1 MKRAILLLLILCL
14 LAGCSGNKGPA
25 TGTAAIEKLETI
37 GDAIELEG
45 ANFEQ
50 SALYGETF
58 LYAFSLDDTYYRV
71 TAWTPPDIADAMWVL
86 DRTAPDFKDQLNGLA
101 KSQPIRTY
109 ENLSDR
115 LLKPEDREKLVG
127 REAGVLLD
135 NGWTCIG
142 YNLSDMIFDMTF
154 GPFVYQVKLEGEL
167 DAGSTFT
174 DESLRHLRIDGIQGW
189 KLGDVTV
196 PEE

>member
-37 GDAIELEG
+37 GDAIELQG
-45 ANFEQ
+45 ATFEQ

-101 KSQPIRTY
+101 ASQPIRTY

-115 LLKPEDREKLVG
+115 LLKEEDREKLVG
-127 REAGVLLD
+127 REAGELLD
-135 NGWTCIG
+135 NGWHCIG

-154 GPFVYQVKLEGEL
+154 GPFVYQVALEGEI
-167 DAGSTFT
+167 DSTAIN
-174 DESLRHLRIDGIQGW
+174 DESLRHLRIDGIQSW
-189 KLGDVTV
+189 KLGDVTI

>member
-25 TGTAAIEKLETI
+25 TGTAAIENLKTI
-37 GDAIELEG
+37 GDAIELQG
-45 ANFEQ
+45 AAFEQ

-58 LYAFSLDDTYYRV
+58 LYAFQLDDTYYRV
-71 TAWTPPDIADAMWVL
+71 TAWIPPDIGDAMWVL

-101 KSQPIRTY
+101 KSQPILTY

-135 NGWTCIG
+135 HGWTCVG
-142 YNLSDMIFDMTF
+142 YNLTDMLFDMSF
-154 GPFVYQVKLEGEL
+154 GPFIYQVKMEGEL
-167 DAGSTFT
+167 DAGKTFT
-174 DESLRHLRIDGIQGW
+174 DDSLRYLRIEGIESW
-189 KLGDVTV
+189 KLGDVTI

>member
-14 LAGCSGNKGPA
+14 LAGCSGEKGPA

-37 GDAIELEG
+37 GDAIELQG
-45 ANFEQ
+45 ATFEQ

-115 LLKPEDREKLVG
+115 LLKPEDREKLDLH
-127 REAGVLLD
+127 RLQ
-135 NGWTCIG
+135 
-142 YNLSDMIFDMTF
+142 
-154 GPFVYQVKLEGEL
+154 PFRH
-167 DAGSTFT
+167 D
-174 DESLRHLRIDGIQGW
+174 LRHDLRPLCLPGGAGRRDRQHCDKRREPASSAHRRHPG
-189 KLGDVTV
+189 L
-196 PEE
+196 EAR

>member
-37 GDAIELEG
+37 GDAIELQG
-45 ANFEQ
+45 ATFEQ

-127 REAGVLLD
+127 REAGELLD
-135 NGWTCIG
+135 NGWHCIG

-174 DESLRHLRIDGIQGW
+174 DESLRHLRIDGIQSW
-189 KLGDVTV
+189 KLGDVTI